1 MRKTREIV
9 AFNFTQTLNPNVR
22 LTGDFFDGQTPL
34 LPNSRK
40 LSTKRPRSISDRCG
54 AFSHRGT
61 LGKWLTK
68 LGSPTLPE
76 RRLAEVSHNALF

>member
-9 AFNFTQTLNPNVR
+9 AFNFTQTLNANVR
-22 LTGDFFDGQTPL
+22 LTGDFFDRQTAL

-40 LSTKRPRSISDRCG
+40 LSTERPRSISDRCG

-68 LGSPTLPE
+68 PNSSLSW
-76 RRLAEVSHNALF
+76 SKD